1 MHRLLLAK
9 LSFWLIIIGIFALI
23 APNPAWPPLLAKI
36 VLGAG
41 LLLAAGALIAG
52 ALRGRGPNPKGPD
65 QGT

>member
-9 LSFWLIIIGIFALI
+9 LSFWLMVIGIFALI

-41 LLLAAGALIAG
+41 LLLAVGALVVAG
-52 ALRGRGPNPKGPD
+52 LRGRRDESKGEGPPA
-65 QGT
+65 